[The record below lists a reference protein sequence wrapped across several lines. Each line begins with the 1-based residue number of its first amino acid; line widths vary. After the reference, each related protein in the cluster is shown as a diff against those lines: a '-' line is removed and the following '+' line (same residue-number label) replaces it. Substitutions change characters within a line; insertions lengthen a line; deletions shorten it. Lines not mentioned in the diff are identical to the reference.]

1 MSNCKDSMYKM
12 AEQHKIPDWLINLRH
27 EAAHGNSVPALYMLR
42 QASDIILQWLQVNLD
57 FQTTMD
63 TFPLPSI
70 LSINEM

>member
-1 MSNCKDSMYKM
+1 MYKM

-42 QASDIILQWLQVNLD
+42 QASDIILQWLQVNLRLPNKSKVKS
-57 FQTTMD
+57 MD

-70 LSINEM
+70 

>member
-42 QASDIILQWLQVNLD
+42 QASDIILQWLQVNLLSKNSKVK
-57 FQTTMD
+57 TMD
-63 TFPLPSI
+63 TSPLP
-70 LSINEM
+70 